1 MTDVYTV
8 MGKYEEALAYIN
20 KMRQVTGNN
29 DEGSSQVLLI
39 YALTGKQREA
49 TAGLAT
55 RGRDGT
61 LDLDVLGVA
70 SIYAAL
76 GDHDHA
82 VAVIEKAVD
91 ARSTLAYIF
100 ADLRLDPLRTDHRFQ
115 QLLRRAKIPP

>member
-1 MTDVYTV
+1 
-8 MGKYEEALAYIN
+8 
-20 KMRQVTGNN
+20 MRQVTGNN